1 MEKEKEFEELKE
13 RIEKL
18 EKSNEIINKNVENLK
33 YTLLMSYAFTLNPS
47 KVNPSDIM
55 QSDLVDDKGELR
67 N

>member
-1 MEKEKEFEELKE
+1 MKREKELEELKE

-18 EKSNEIINKNVENLK
+18 EKNNEIINKNVENLK

-47 KVNPSDIM
+47 KINPSDIM
-55 QSDLVDDKGELR
+55 QSDLIDNNGELQ